1 MAKAYQ
7 SGGITACYSVS
18 VSVCKGLTPAT
29 VAKQCYV
36 FTNTQLSKSA
46 KNTFWRNT
54 TATKIRLSLLK
65 DAANAAWAYL
75 SAPLFKSNCVC
86 TSGNITN
93 GCSTD
98 TDIISSAVLHY
109 LTE

>member
-1 MAKAYQ
+1 
-7 SGGITACYSVS
+7 
-18 VSVCKGLTPAT
+18 
-29 VAKQCYV
+29 
-36 FTNTQLSKSA
+36 
-46 KNTFWRNT
+46 
-54 TATKIRLSLLK
+54 LK